1 MSVDKE
7 IEAVKFHLGTF
18 FGSPLEHERTELI
31 IKQFEATK
39 NEHLKTYAYGFSVE
53 KLVEQLYFLQGQLS
67 GE

>member
-7 IEAVKFHLGTF
+7 IEAVKFLLGTF

-39 NEHLKTYAYGFSVE
+39 NEDLKTYAEFPKAVLKE
-53 KLVEQLYFLQGQLS
+53 ILIILLGQLS
-67 GE
+67 GA